1 MSRLAWFQVSFFS
14 SALLHS
20 VPVNVLLPD
29 RMGRKEGEKCRTL
42 YLLNGFRG
50 DHTDWLLN
58 TDVNGWSRLYD
69 CAIVMPSGENSAYM
83 DHAVSGTKYG
93 EYIGRE
99 LVDFTRKSFPLS
111 DKREDTA
118 VAGLSMGGYGALVTA
133 LRYPETFGYSLP
145 LSGGF
150 MGPET
155 IVDKATEARFRGM
168 YGDPAEWETSIGNP
182 EYLAKKLLGEGGPLP
197 ELHISCG
204 YNDQLAVS
212 NRKYHDFLNA
222 IGYPHTYEE
231 GPGSHEWSFWRWAL
245 PRGLELCGWKQPAGQ
260 WKNPMWVELR
270 DERYLAPEWRE
281 A

>member
-14 SALLHS
+14 SSLLHT

-29 RMGRKEGEKCRTL
+29 RMGRKAGETCRAL

-58 TDVNGWSRLYD
+58 TDVVGWSRQYD

-83 DHAVSGTKYG
+83 DQPLSGSRYG
-93 EYIGRE
+93 EYVGKE

-111 DKREDTA
+111 DRREDTA

-133 LRYPETFGYSLP
+133 LRYPETFGHALA

-155 IVDKATEARFRGM
+155 IADKATEARFRAM
-168 YGDPAEWETSIGNP
+168 YGDPADWDANPGNP
-182 EYLAKKLLGEGGPLP
+182 EYLAKKLLKAGLPLP
-197 ELHISCG
+197 HLYQSCG
-204 YNDQLAVS
+204 YNDQLVVK
-212 NRKYHDFLNA
+212 NREYHRFLDSL
-222 IGYPHTYEE
+222 GFPHTYEE
-231 GPGSHEWSFWRWAL
+231 GPGSHEWAFWRWAL

-270 DERYLAPEWRE
+270 DEQYLAPEWRE
-281 A
+281 N

>member
-1 MSRLAWFQVSFFS
+1 MAWFQVSFFS

-93 EYIGRE
+93 EYIGKE

-111 DKREDTA
+111 DRREDTA
-118 VAGLSMGGYGALVTA
+118 VAGLSMG
-133 LRYPETFGYSLP
+133 
-145 LSGGF
+145 
-150 MGPET
+150 
-155 IVDKATEARFRGM
+155 
-168 YGDPAEWETSIGNP
+168 
-182 EYLAKKLLGEGGPLP
+182 EGKPLP
-197 ELHISCG
+197 QLHISCG
-204 YNDQLAVS
+204 YNDQLAAS
-212 NRKYHDFLNA
+212 NRKYHEFLDS
-222 IGYPHTYEE
+222 IGFPHTYEE
-231 GPGSHEWSFWRWAL
+231 GPGSHEWAFWRWGL
-245 PRGLELCGWKQPAGQ
+245 PRALDLCGWKQEHK
-260 WKNPMWVELR
+260 WVNPMWVELR
-270 DERYLAPEWRE
+270 DEQYLAPEWRDK
-281 A
+281 

>member
-1 MSRLAWFQVSFFS
+1 MAWFQVSFFS

-93 EYIGRE
+93 EYIGKE

-111 DKREDTA
+111 DRREDTA

-133 LRYPETFGYSLP
+133 LRYPETFG
-145 LSGGF
+145 
-150 MGPET
+150 
-155 IVDKATEARFRGM
+155 
-168 YGDPAEWETSIGNP
+168 
-182 EYLAKKLLGEGGPLP
+182 
-197 ELHISCG
+197 
-204 YNDQLAVS
+204 
-212 NRKYHDFLNA
+212 
-222 IGYPHTYEE
+222 
-231 GPGSHEWSFWRWAL
+231 
-245 PRGLELCGWKQPAGQ
+245 
-260 WKNPMWVELR
+260 
-270 DERYLAPEWRE
+270 
-281 A
+281 